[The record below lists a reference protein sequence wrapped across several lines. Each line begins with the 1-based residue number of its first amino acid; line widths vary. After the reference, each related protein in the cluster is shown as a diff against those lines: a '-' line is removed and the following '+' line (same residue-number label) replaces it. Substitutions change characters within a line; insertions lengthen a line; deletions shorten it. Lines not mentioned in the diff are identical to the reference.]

1 MKKIESVAFA
11 ILAATILFTIG
22 SCQKSDP
29 EFNFN
34 ISTYIIQTEVGMD
47 NYVYDLY
54 FGILGY
60 NDIIQDGSVLITL
73 NNTPIAGVSNIPGSY
88 EKVPTPNVDI
98 KAFDGTYSFQ
108 ATSINSKPASFS
120 ASFIF
125 QDTPLDK
132 FTVENFKYE
141 DGRITA
147 TFKDIDPDAILC
159 GFYINPIIDGVP
171 LVSRM
176 YALSH
181 LENITPG
188 EDERSVTASIQVL
201 SEYDGLRIYPVIG
214 RANSSILQMFI
225 GDMLQIN
232 SLD

>member
-1 MKKIESVAFA
+1 MKKIENVAFA

-29 EFNFN
+29 EFSINV
-34 ISTYIIQTEVGMD
+34 STYIIQTEVGTND
-47 NYVYDLY
+47 YVYDLY
-54 FGILGY
+54 FGVLGY
-60 NDIIQDGSVLITL
+60 NDIIQDGSVSITL
-73 NNTPIAGVSNIPGSY
+73 NNTPILGVSNIPGSY
-88 EKVPTPNVDI
+88 EKVPTSNADI
-98 KAFDGTYSFQ
+98 KAFNGTYGFQ
-108 ATSINSKPASFS
+108 ATSINSKSAFFS
-120 ASFIF
+120 ASFTF

-141 DGRITA
+141 DGRVSAI
-147 TFKDIDPDAILC
+147 FKNIDPNAIIC

-181 LENITPG
+181 RENIIPEEG
-188 EDERSVTASIQVL
+188 ERSVTASIQML
-201 SEYDGLRIYPVIG
+201 SEYDGLRIYPMIG
-214 RANSSILQMFI
+214 RANSSILQIFI
-225 GDMLQIN
+225 GDILQIN